1 LIIKILVGLFIALIL
16 YLLFRPKSIKSG
28 FNVPEVFPE
37 KWKVYLLKEVNFYAS
52 LSDEDKAIFEADI
65 LRFLKRVRITGIQ
78 ITVDD
83 EDRLLVASS
92 AVIPVFAFPE
102 WEYSSL
108 HEVLLYP
115 DLFTEKYDFS
125 EQSRN
130 ISGMVG
136 SGGVMHHVVIF
147 SKPALHLGFDNAS
160 DKMNVGIHEFVHLFD
175 KQDGEID
182 GIPHLIMKNQAV
194 MPWLHLI
201 SENTK
206 EILAGKSDINIYGAT
221 NKQEFLAV
229 ASEYFFERPKLFK
242 EKHPELYDV
251 LSAVFQTDLANSQV
265 GDNTLKRTIGRNDP
279 CPCGSG
285 KKFKDCCMQH
295 D

>member
-1 LIIKILVGLFIALIL
+1 MIIKILVGLFIALIL
-16 YLLFRPKSIKSG
+16 YLLFRSKKIKSG
-28 FNVPEVFPE
+28 LEVPEVFPDN
-37 KWKVYLLKEVNFYAS
+37 WRLYLLKEVNFYAS
-52 LSDEDKAIFEADI
+52 LDEDDKRIFEGDVQ
-65 LRFLKRVRITGIQ
+65 RFLKRVRITGIKT
-78 ITVDD
+78 TVDD

-115 DLFTEKYDFS
+115 DLFTEKYDFK
-125 EQSRN
+125 EQGRN

-136 SGGVMHHVVIF
+136 SGGVMNHVVLF
-147 SKPALHLGFDNAS
+147 SKPALHQGFDNAS

-182 GIPHLIMKNQAV
+182 GVPHLIMKNQAV

-206 EILAGKSDINIYGAT
+206 EMLAGKSDINVYGAT

-229 ASEYFFERPKLFK
+229 ASEYFFERPQLFK
-242 EKHPELYDV
+242 EKHPELYAV
-251 LSAVFQTDLANSQV
+251 LSSVFQNDLAESQS
-265 GDNTLKRTIGRNDP
+265 GDKKLKRTIGRNDP

-285 KKFKDCCMQH
+285 KKFKDCCMQE

>member
-1 LIIKILVGLFIALIL
+1 MIIKILVGLFILLIL
-16 YLLFRPKSIKSG
+16 YLLFRPKEIKSG
-28 FNVPEVFPE
+28 FAVPEVFPE
-37 KWKVYLLKEVNFYAS
+37 KWRIYLLQEVNFYAS
-52 LSDEDKAIFEADI
+52 LTDTDKAAFEADI
-65 LRFLKRVRITGIQ
+65 LRFLKRVRVTGIQ
-78 ITVDD
+78 TTVDD

-92 AVIPVFAFPE
+92 AVIPVFAFPA

-115 DLFTEKYDFS
+115 DLFTEKYDFN

-147 SKPALHLGFDNAS
+147 SKPALHQGFDNAT
-160 DKMNVGIHEFVHLFD
+160 DKSNVGIHEFVHLFD

-182 GIPHLIMKNQAV
+182 GVPQLIMKNQAI

-206 EILAGKSDINIYGAT
+206 EMLAGKSDINIYGAT
-221 NKQEFLAV
+221 NRQEFLAV

-242 EKHPELYDV
+242 EKHPELYAV
-251 LSAVFQTDLANSQV
+251 LSSVFQNDLAESQS
-265 GDNTLKRTIGRNDP
+265 GDNKLQRSIGRNDA

-285 KKFKDCCMQH
+285 NKFKDCCMTE

>member
-1 LIIKILVGLFIALIL
+1 MD
-16 YLLFRPKSIKSG
+16 
-28 FNVPEVFPE
+28 VPEVFPE
-37 KWKVYLLKEVNFYAS
+37 NWRLYLLKEVNFYAS
-52 LSDEDKAIFEADI
+52 LAAEDKVIFEADI

-78 ITVDD
+78 TTVDD

-102 WEYSSL
+102 WEYNSL

-147 SKPALHLGFDNAS
+147 SKPALHQGFDNAS

-182 GIPHLIMKNQAV
+182 GVPHIIMKNQAV

-206 EILAGKSDINIYGAT
+206 EMLAGKSDINIYGAT

-229 ASEYFFERPKLFK
+229 ASEYFFERPQLFK

-251 LSAVFQTDLANSQV
+251 LSSVFQNDLAEIQV
-265 GDNTLKRTIGRNDP
+265 GNNKLTRSIGRNDP

-285 KKFKDCCMQH
+285 KKFKDCCMKH

>member
-1 LIIKILVGLFIALIL
+1 MLINLLVALLIALIL
-16 YLLFRPKSIKSG
+16 YLLFRPKGIKSG
-28 FNVPEVFPE
+28 VEAPQDFPNN
-37 KWKVYLLKEVNFYAS
+37 WRLFLLKKVNFYAS
-52 LSDEDKAIFEADI
+52 LSNEDKILFENNV

-78 ITVDD
+78 TTVDD

-92 AVIPVFAFPE
+92 AIIPVFAFTE

-125 EQSRN
+125 QRDRS

-136 SGGVMHHVVIF
+136 SGGMMHHVVIF
-147 SKPALHLGFDNAS
+147 SKPALHQGFENAS

-182 GIPHLIMKNQAV
+182 GIPHVIMKNQAV
-194 MPWLHLI
+194 LPWLNLI

-206 EILAGKSDINIYGAT
+206 EMLAGKSDINIYGAT

-229 ASEYFFERPKLFK
+229 VSEYFFERPKLLK
-242 EKHPELYDV
+242 EKHPELYEV
-251 LSAVFQTDLANSQV
+251 LTEVFQTDLANSQN
-265 GDNTLKRTIGRNDP
+265 GDKTLKRTLGRNDP

-285 KKFKDCCMQH
+285 KRFKDCCMSH

>member
-1 LIIKILVGLFIALIL
+1 MTIKIIVGLFIALVL
-16 YLLFRPKSIKSG
+16 YLLFRPRGIKSG
-28 FNVPEVFPE
+28 FPVPEVFPE
-37 KWKVYLLKEVNFYAS
+37 DWRLYLLKEVNFYAS
-52 LSDEDKAIFEADI
+52 LTKEDKAVFEADI
-65 LRFLKRVRITGIQ
+65 LRFLKRVRITGIK
-78 ITVDD
+78 TKVDD

-115 DLFTEKYDFS
+115 DLFTEKYDFNV
-125 EQSRN
+125 QGRN

-136 SGGVMHHVVIF
+136 SGGVMNHVVIF
-147 SKPALHLGFDNAS
+147 SKPALHQGFDNAG

-182 GIPHLIMKNQAV
+182 GIPHAIMKNQTV
-194 MPWLHLI
+194 LPWLHLI

-206 EILAGKSDINIYGAT
+206 EMLDGKSDINIYGAT

-229 ASEYFFERPKLFK
+229 VSEYFFERPRLFK
-242 EKHPELYDV
+242 GKHPELYEV
-251 LSAVFQTDLANSQV
+251 LSSIFQTDLANSQV
-265 GDNTLKRTIGRNDP
+265 GDNKLKRTIGRNAS

-285 KKFKDCCMQH
+285 KKFKDCCMMH

>member
-1 LIIKILVGLFIALIL
+1 MFVKILVGLFIALIL
-16 YLLFRPKSIKSG
+16 FLLFRPKSIKSG
-28 FNVPEVFPE
+28 FNVPEIFPE
-37 KWKVYLLKEVNFYAS
+37 KWRLYLFKEVNFYAS
-52 LSDEDKAIFEADI
+52 LDEEDKVIFEADVK
-65 LRFLKRVRITGIQ
+65 RFLKRVRITGIKT
-78 ITVDD
+78 TVDD

-92 AVIPVFAFPE
+92 AVIPVFSFPE

-125 EQSRN
+125 EQDRN

-147 SKPALHLGFDNAS
+147 SKPALHQGFDNAS

-182 GIPHLIMKNQAV
+182 GIPQMIMKNQAV
-194 MPWLHLI
+194 LPWLHLI

-206 EILAGKSDINIYGAT
+206 EMLAGKSDINIYGAT

-229 ASEYFFERPKLFK
+229 ASEYFFERPKLFQ
-242 EKHPELYDV
+242 EKHPELYEV
-251 LSAVFQTDLANSQV
+251 LSSVFQTDLANSQV
-265 GDNTLKRTIGRNDP
+265 GDNKLKRTIGRNAP
-279 CPCGSG
+279 CPCRSG
-285 KKFKDCCMQH
+285 KKFKDCCMGH

>member
-1 LIIKILVGLFIALIL
+1 MITNVLVGLFVALIL
-16 YLLFRPKSIKSG
+16 FLLFRSKRIKSG
-28 FNVPEVFPE
+28 FDVPDIFPE
-37 KWKVYLLKEVNFYAS
+37 NWRLFLLKEVNFYAS
-52 LSDEDKAIFEADI
+52 LDEEDKATFESDV
-65 LRFLKRVRITGIQ
+65 LRFLKRVRITGIKT
-78 ITVDD
+78 TVDD

-115 DLFTEKYDFS
+115 DLFTEEYDFS
-125 EQSRN
+125 EQESN

-147 SKPALHLGFDNAS
+147 SKPALHHGFDNAS
-160 DKMNVGIHEFVHLFD
+160 DKSNVGIHEFVHLFD
-175 KQDGEID
+175 KQDGDID
-182 GIPHLIMKNQAV
+182 GIPRLIMNNQAM

-201 SENTK
+201 SENTR
-206 EILAGKSDINIYGAT
+206 EMLAGKSDINIYGAT

-242 EKHPELYDV
+242 EKHPELYNV
-251 LSAVFQTDLANSQV
+251 LSTVFRNDLAESQV
-265 GDNTLKRTIGRNDP
+265 GDNKLKRTIGRNDP
-279 CPCGSG
+279 CPCRSA
-285 KKFKDCCMQH
+285 KKFKDCCMKH

>member
-1 LIIKILVGLFIALIL
+1 MLTKILVGLFIALIL

-28 FNVPEVFPE
+28 FNVPEIFPE
-37 KWKVYLLKEVNFYAS
+37 KWRVYLLQEVNFYAS
-52 LSDEDKAIFEADI
+52 LAAEDQATFEADV
-65 LRFLKRVRITGIQ
+65 LRFLKRVRITGIK
-78 ITVDD
+78 TRVND

-102 WEYSSL
+102 WEYNSL

-115 DLFTEKYDFS
+115 DLFTEKYDFK
-125 EQSRN
+125 EQGRN

-136 SGGVMHHVVIF
+136 SGGVMHHVVLF
-147 SKPALHLGFDNAS
+147 SKPALHQGFDNAS

-182 GIPHLIMKNQAV
+182 GVPTIIMKNQAV
-194 MPWLHLI
+194 MPWLHWI

-206 EILAGKSDINIYGAT
+206 EMLAGKSDINVYGAT

-229 ASEYFFERPKLFK
+229 ASEYFFERPQLFK
-242 EKHPELYDV
+242 EKHPELYTV
-251 LSAVFQTDLANSQV
+251 LSAVFQNDLAESQS
-265 GDNTLKRTIGRNDP
+265 GDNKLKRTIGRNDP
-279 CPCGSG
+279 CPCDSG
-285 KKFKDCCMQH
+285 KKFKDCCMT
-295 D
+295 DD

>member
-1 LIIKILVGLFIALIL
+1 MIIKILVGLFIVLIL
-16 YLLFRPKSIKSG
+16 YLLFRPKGIKSG
-28 FNVPEVFPE
+28 FDVPEVFPE
-37 KWKVYLLKEVNFYAS
+37 KWRLYLDQEVNFYAS
-52 LSDEDKAIFEADI
+52 LDKGEKAVFEADI

-78 ITVDD
+78 VEVDD

-92 AVIPVFAFPE
+92 AVIPVFAFPD

-115 DLFTEKYDFS
+115 DLFTEKYNFS
-125 EQSRN
+125 EQGRN

-147 SKPALHLGFDNAS
+147 SKPALHQGFDNAS

-182 GIPHLIMKNQAV
+182 GIPHIIMKNQAV
-194 MPWLHLI
+194 LPWLHLI
-201 SENTK
+201 SENTN
-206 EILAGKSDINIYGAT
+206 EMLAGKSDINIYGAT

-229 ASEYFFERPKLFK
+229 VSEYFFERPKLFQ
-242 EKHPELYDV
+242 EKHPDLYKV
-251 LSAVFQTDLANSQV
+251 LSQVFKTDLANSQV
-265 GDNTLKRTIGRNDP
+265 GDNKLKRTLGRNNP

-285 KKFKDCCMQH
+285 KKFKDCCMNH

>member
-1 LIIKILVGLFIALIL
+1 MITNVLVGLFIALIL
-16 YLLFRPKSIKSG
+16 FLLFRSKRIKSG
-28 FNVPEVFPE
+28 FDVPVTFPE
-37 KWKVYLLKEVNFYAS
+37 NWRLYLLKEVNFYAS
-52 LSDEDKAIFEADI
+52 LNDDEKTTFESDV
-65 LRFLKRVRITGIQ
+65 LRFLKRVRITGIKT
-78 ITVDD
+78 TVDD

-102 WEYSSL
+102 WEYSTL

-125 EQSRN
+125 EQDRN

-147 SKPALHLGFDNAS
+147 SKPALHQGFDNAN
-160 DKMNVGIHEFVHLFD
+160 DKSNVGIHEFVHLFD
-175 KQDGEID
+175 KQDGDID
-182 GIPHLIMKNQAV
+182 GVPLLIMKNQAI

-206 EILAGKSDINIYGAT
+206 EMIAGKSDINIYGAT

-251 LSAVFQTDLANSQV
+251 LSTVFRNDWAESQV
-265 GDNTLKRTIGRNDP
+265 GDNKLKRTIGRNDR

-285 KKFKDCCMQH
+285 KKFKNCCMKY

>member
-1 LIIKILVGLFIALIL
+1 M
-16 YLLFRPKSIKSG
+16 
-28 FNVPEVFPE
+28 PEIFPE
-37 KWKVYLLKEVNFYAS
+37 KWRLYLLKEVNFYAS
-52 LSDEDKAIFEADI
+52 LDEEDKSIFEADVQH
-65 LRFLKRVRITGIQ
+65 FLKRVRITGIK
-78 ITVDD
+78 TAVDD

-125 EQSRN
+125 QQDRN

-147 SKPALHLGFDNAS
+147 SKPALHQGFDNAS

-182 GIPHLIMKNQAV
+182 GVPHIIMKNQAV
-194 MPWLHLI
+194 LPWLHLI

-206 EILAGKSDINIYGAT
+206 EMLAGKSDINIYGAT

-229 ASEYFFERPKLFK
+229 ASEYFFERPKLFQ

-251 LSAVFQTDLANSQV
+251 LSSVFQTDLANSQV
-265 GDNTLKRTIGRNDP
+265 GDNKLKRTIGRNDP

-285 KKFKDCCMQH
+285 KKFKDCCMTH

>member
-1 LIIKILVGLFIALIL
+1 M
-16 YLLFRPKSIKSG
+16 
-28 FNVPEVFPE
+28 PEIFPE
-37 KWKVYLLKEVNFYAS
+37 KWRLYLEKEVNFYAS
-52 LSDEDKAIFEADI
+52 LDDEDKVVFEADV

-78 ITVDD
+78 VEVDD

-147 SKPALHLGFDNAS
+147 SKPALHQGFDNAS

-182 GIPHLIMKNQAV
+182 GIPQVIMKNQAV
-194 MPWLHLI
+194 LPWLHLI

-206 EILAGKSDINIYGAT
+206 EMLSGKSDINIYGAT

-229 ASEYFFERPKLFK
+229 VSEYFFERPKLLK
-242 EKHPELYDV
+242 EKHPELYQV
-251 LSAVFQTDLANSQV
+251 LSSIFQTDLAESQA
-265 GDNTLKRTIGRNDP
+265 GDNKLKRTIERNDP

-285 KKFKDCCMQH
+285 KKFKDCCMPH

>member
-1 LIIKILVGLFIALIL
+1 MITKILVGLFIALIL
-16 YLLFRPKSIKSG
+16 YLLFRPKGIKSG
-28 FNVPEVFPE
+28 LNVPAAFPE
-37 KWKVYLLKEVNFYAS
+37 KWKLYLLKEVNFYAS
-52 LSDEDKAIFEADI
+52 LSEEDKAVFEADI
-65 LRFLKRVRITGIQ
+65 LRFLKRVRITGIKT
-78 ITVDD
+78 TVDD

-115 DLFTEKYDFS
+115 DLFTEKYDFK
-125 EQSRN
+125 EQGRN

-136 SGGVMHHVVIF
+136 SGGVMNHVVIF

-182 GIPHLIMKNQAV
+182 GIPQVIMKNQAV

-206 EILAGKSDINIYGAT
+206 QMLAGKSDINVYGAT
-221 NKQEFLAV
+221 NNQEFLAV

-242 EKHPELYDV
+242 KKHPELYEV
-251 LSAVFQTDLANSQV
+251 LSQVFKADLANNQM
-265 GDNTLKRTIGRNDP
+265 GDNKLRRSIGRNDP

-285 KKFKDCCMQH
+285 KKFKDCCMTH

>member
-1 LIIKILVGLFIALIL
+1 M
-16 YLLFRPKSIKSG
+16 
-28 FNVPEVFPE
+28 
-37 KWKVYLLKEVNFYAS
+37 NFYAS
-52 LSDEDKAIFEADI
+52 LDGDDKAIFEADI
-65 LRFLKRVRITGIQ
+65 LRFLKRVRITGIKT
-78 ITVDD
+78 TVDD

-92 AVIPVFAFPE
+92 AVIPVFAFPD

-125 EQSRN
+125 EQERN

-147 SKPALHLGFDNAS
+147 SKPALHQGFENAS

-175 KQDGEID
+175 KQDGDID
-182 GIPHLIMKNQAV
+182 GIPTVIMKNQAV
-194 MPWLHLI
+194 LPWLHLI

-206 EILAGKSDINIYGAT
+206 EMLSGRSDINIYGAT

-251 LSAVFQTDLANSQV
+251 LSEVFQTDLATRQN
-265 GDNTLKRTIGRNDP
+265 GDNTLKRTIERNDP

-285 KKFKDCCMQH
+285 KKFKGCCMSQ